1 MPTDFLNVAG
11 QTIACTTSP
20 GDGLPALLIH
30 GNSSSRRTFQRQLE
44 SELGRRHRLIAIDLP
59 GFGDSQPIADP
70 ENGLGIQGYGRL
82 VVKVVEALGLDSVV
96 LVGWSLGG
104 HVALEAVEDIPNCKG
119 VLIYGTPPLA
129 FPPDMGAAF
138 LPNPAMAAAFN
149 PQLTEAEMR
158 GFVDAFF
165 APGYSTPDDRF
176 LADIRRSD
184 GRARAAIA
192 ASIRPGGYKDEVQ
205 VVAKLRTPLAV
216 LHGAQEQLVNGA
228 YFASIPMPTLW
239 RGAVQEIADAGH
251 APHWETA
258 DVFNTLLADFLA
270 DCEMGA
276 RR

>member
-1 MPTDFLNVAG
+1 MSTTHLTINNQP
-11 QTIACTTSP
+11 IACTTSP

-30 GNSSSRRTFQRQLE
+30 GNSSSSRTFQPQLE
-44 SELGRRHRLIAIDLP
+44 SELGRNHRLIAIDLP
-59 GFGDSQPIADP
+59 GFGASQPIADP

-82 VVKVVEALGLDSVV
+82 VVKVVAALGLDEVV

-104 HVALEAVEDIPNCKG
+104 HVALEAADDIPGCKG

-165 APGYSTPDDRF
+165 APGYTTPDDRF
-176 LADIRRSD
+176 MTDIRRSD

-192 ASIRPGGYKDEVQ
+192 GSIRPGGYKDEVQ
-205 VVAKLRTPLAV
+205 VTANLRVPLAV
-216 LHGAQEQLVNGA
+216 VHGAQEQLVSGA
-228 YFASIPMPTLW
+228 YFDAVPMPTLW
-239 RGAVQEIADAGH
+239 RGAIQVIAEAGH
-251 APHWETA
+251 APHWETPDA
-258 DVFNTLLADFLA
+258 FNALLADFLA
-270 DCEMGA
+270 DCGA
-276 RR
+276 GVRG

>member
-1 MPTDFLNVAG
+1 MPTTHLTIDN
-11 QTIACTTSP
+11 QPIACTTSP
-20 GDGLPALLIH
+20 GDGLAALLIH
-30 GNSSSRRTFQRQLE
+30 GNSSSSRTFQPQLE
-44 SELGRRHRLIAIDLP
+44 SELGRNHRLVAIDLP
-59 GFGDSQPIADP
+59 GFGASQPIADP

-82 VVKVVEALGLDSVV
+82 VVKVVAALGLDEVV

-104 HVALEAVEDIPNCKG
+104 HVALEAADDIPGCKG

-165 APGYSTPDDRF
+165 APGYTTPDDRF
-176 LADIRRSD
+176 MTDIRRSD

-205 VVAKLRTPLAV
+205 VTANLRVPLAV
-216 LHGAQEQLVNGA
+216 VHGAQEQLVSGA
-228 YFASIPMPTLW
+228 YFDVVPMPTLW
-239 RGAVQEIADAGH
+239 RGAVQVIAGAGH
-251 APHWETA
+251 APHWETPDA
-258 DVFNTLLADFLA
+258 FNALLADFLA
-270 DCEMGA
+270 DCGA
-276 RR
+276 GVRG

>member
-1 MPTDFLNVAG
+1 MPTDHLIIDN
-11 QTIACTTSP
+11 QLIAYTTSA

-30 GNSSSRRTFQRQLE
+30 GNSSSSRTFQPQLE
-44 SELGRRHRLIAIDLP
+44 SELGRRHRVIAIDLP
-59 GFGDSQPIADP
+59 GFGASQPIADP
-70 ENGLGIQGYGRL
+70 EGGLGIQGYGRL
-82 VVKVVEALGLDSVV
+82 VVKVVAALGLDDVV

-104 HVALEAVEDIPNCKG
+104 HVALEAAEDIPGCKG

-165 APGYSTPDDRF
+165 APGYTTTDDRF
-176 LADIRRSD
+176 MTDIRRSD

-205 VVAKLRTPLAV
+205 VAANLRVPLAV
-216 LHGAQEQLVNGA
+216 VHGAQEQLVSGA
-228 YFASIPMPTLW
+228 YFDAVPVPTLW
-239 RGAVQEIADAGH
+239 RGAVQVIADAGH
-251 APHWETA
+251 APHWETP
-258 DVFNTLLADFLA
+258 DTFNTLLADFLA
-270 DCEMGA
+270 DCDAGV

>member
-1 MPTDFLNVAG
+1 MPTTHLTIDN
-11 QTIACTTSP
+11 QPIACTTSP

-30 GNSSSRRTFQRQLE
+30 GNSASSRTFQPQLE
-44 SELGRRHRLIAIDLP
+44 GELGRNHRLIAIDLP
-59 GFGDSQPIADP
+59 GFGVSQPIADA

-82 VVKVVEALGLDSVV
+82 VVKVVAALGLDEVV

-104 HVALEAVEDIPNCKG
+104 HVALEAADDIPGCKG

-165 APGYSTPDDRF
+165 APGYTTPDDRF
-176 LADIRRSD
+176 MTDIRRSD

-205 VVAKLRTPLAV
+205 VTANLRVPLAV
-216 LHGAQEQLVNGA
+216 VHGAQEQLVSGA
-228 YFASIPMPTLW
+228 YFDAVPMPTLW
-239 RGAVQEIADAGH
+239 RGAVQVIAGAGH
-251 APHWETA
+251 APHWETPDA
-258 DVFNTLLADFLA
+258 FNALLADFLT
-270 DCEMGA
+270 DCGAGA
-276 RR
+276 RG